1 MVLTHPFLLYGLL
14 LVAIPVI
21 LHLLMRAKPKKL
33 LFPALRLIQ
42 NRKKTNTRRMR
53 LRHFWLLL
61 LRMAV
66 IALLVFAI
74 ARPSVPPADYSL
86 HAGDWL
92 KLLVV
97 GGVCVGVY
105 FGMLALWK
113 KRHTPQ
119 HELVY
124 RRSMLRT
131 ALAIATVLALAV
143 FVVWPYQQRI
153 KAAIT
158 QPTVTA
164 DEFLP
169 VAAVMLFDTSLSMQ
183 YKHESKTRLE
193 VAQEIAAKHIGS
205 MPRLSRVAV
214 CDTAGDPQIRFS
226 SDLGGAA
233 KRIAGLTVQTVN
245 RPLDDR
251 ILAALEAQV
260 ADHEQTG
267 SNEGAA
273 LDAAGKE
280 GLVRE
285 VYVFTDLAS
294 SAWRKDAS
302 GRLLE
307 ALNRNSA
314 VNVYLIDVGIL
325 SPTNVAVAEVVLS
338 EQTLAA
344 GSVLDL
350 QAVIAATGGEPGERV
365 VELHVE
371 REAGKTVKLEQQTV
385 KIDPAAAVTAV
396 FSPRLPA
403 GPVVQGEIRLVSS
416 DPLAFDDVRHFSVMV
431 QPPTEV
437 LVVADRRGDAGFL
450 VNALAPPELVAQGE
464 SRYRCTLITADQFV
478 NKDLAG
484 FAVICLVNVADPQA
498 AGWKKLADFAEAGGG
513 VAIFPGDRVNDLN
526 YQSPAAANVLPGKP
540 IIVLGF
546 DPPEF
551 LDLRNPNHPILKKFA
566 DWGATGVLTSVEIRR
581 YWSVD
586 AGEAGVIARYS
597 DHRHRPAL
605 LEKTVGKGR
614 VLLMTTAIDRSWND
628 LPVADWAFP
637 AFADQILQYLS
648 RSSQA
653 VFNYLAGEDVI
664 LAIDPAQ
671 KIPAYLLSKPGLQQL
686 RNDIPP
692 GTTNFLV
699 PEVDQLGNY
708 RILGIETDA
717 KYVRGF
723 SVNADPAESR
733 LDRLAKDE
741 LDAHLGADR
750 YSIAR
755 DIENLERNV
764 KTGRLGREA
773 FPMIVL
779 ALLLIFVGEHFVANR
794 FYDSD
799 KSTEAETEA
808 RKAAA

>member
-1 MVLTHPFLLYGLL
+1 MVLTHPFLLYGML

-33 LFPALRLIQ
+33 IFPALRLIQ

-66 IALLVFAI
+66 IALLAFAI

-86 HAGDWL
+86 HAGDWV
-92 KLLVV
+92 KLLAV
-97 GGVCVGVY
+97 GGACAAVY
-105 FGMLALWK
+105 FAMIALWK
-113 KRHTPQ
+113 KRSTPQ
-119 HELVY
+119 HEFVY
-124 RRSMLRT
+124 RRSLLRT
-131 ALAIATVLALAV
+131 GLALATLLAV
-143 FVVWPYQQRI
+143 ALFVAWPYQRRI
-153 KAAIT
+153 RAAIT

-193 VAQEIAAKHIGS
+193 VAQEIAGKHIGN

-226 SDLGGAA
+226 NDLGGAA
-233 KRIAGLTVQTVN
+233 KRISALTVHTIN

-267 SNEGAA
+267 SGDGAA

-280 GLVRE
+280 GIVRE

-294 SAWRKDAS
+294 SAWRKDSS

-307 ALNRNSA
+307 ALDKNPA
-314 VNVYLIDVGIL
+314 VNVYLIDVGVL
-325 SPTNVAVAEVVLS
+325 SPTNIAVSELVLS
-338 EQTLAA
+338 EQSLPA
-344 GSVLDL
+344 GSLLDL
-350 QAVIAATGGEPGERV
+350 QAVITATGGEPDERV
-365 VELHVE
+365 IELHIE
-371 REAGKTVKLEQQTV
+371 KEAGKLVKLEQQTV
-385 KIDPAAAVTAV
+385 KIDPAAAATAV

-403 GPVVQGEIRLVSS
+403 GPVVQGEVRLVSS
-416 DPLAFDDVRHFSVMV
+416 DPLAFDDVRHFSVLV
-431 QPPTEV
+431 QPPTEI
-437 LVVADRRGDAGFL
+437 LVVADRRADAMFL
-450 VNALAPPELVAQGE
+450 ANALAPPEAIAQGD
-464 SRYRCTLITADQFV
+464 SRYRCKVISSDQFV
-478 NKDLAG
+478 NKDLSG
-484 FAVICLVNVADPQA
+484 CAVVCLVNVAEPQP
-498 AGWKKLADFAEAGGG
+498 AGWKKLAEFAEAGGG
-513 VAIFPGDRVNDLN
+513 VAIFPGDRVNDLQ

-546 DPPEF
+546 DPPEY
-551 LDLRNPNHPILKKFA
+551 LDLRNLDHPILKKFA
-566 DWGATGVLTSVEIRR
+566 AWGATGVLTSVEIHR
-581 YWSVD
+581 YWSVE
-586 AGEAGVIARYS
+586 AGDAGVIARYT

-614 VLLMTTAIDRSWND
+614 VLLMTTSVDRKWND
-628 LPVADWAFP
+628 LPVARWAFV
-637 AFADQILQYLS
+637 ALADQIMRYVS
-648 RSSQA
+648 SSSQA
-653 VFNYLAGEDVI
+653 VFNYTAGDDVM

-671 KIPAYLLSKPGLQQL
+671 RIPAYLLSKPGLQQL

-692 GTTNFLV
+692 GTTNLLV
-699 PEVDQLGNY
+699 PEIDQLGNY
-708 RILGIETDA
+708 RVLGIETDA

-733 LDRLAKDE
+733 LDRLSKE
-741 LDAHLGADR
+741 EVDAHLGAGR
-750 YSIAR
+750 YGIAR
-755 DIENLERNV
+755 DIEKLERIV

-779 ALLLIFVGEHFVANR
+779 ILLLIFVGEHFVANR
-794 FYDSD
+794 FYDADTS
-799 KSTEAETEA
+799 AEVET